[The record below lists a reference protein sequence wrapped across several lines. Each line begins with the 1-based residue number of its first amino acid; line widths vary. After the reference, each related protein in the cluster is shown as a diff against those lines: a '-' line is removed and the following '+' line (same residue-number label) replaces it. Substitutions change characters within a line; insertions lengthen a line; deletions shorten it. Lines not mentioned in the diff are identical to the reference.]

1 LAAAARKS
9 ILATIAGLSVQT
21 WTSWK
26 RRLAARGV
34 LRGEG
39 LEVGALHR
47 PLVVSRAARV
57 RYVDRMDLETLR
69 RQYPELNDEPLVAV
83 DLIDNGEELATVAD
97 ASQDFLIANH
107 FLEHTQDPIATLQ
120 NHLRVLRP
128 GGHLYLAIPLK
139 HATFDAR
146 RPVTSIEHLMQDHRD
161 GPEGSLQQHY
171 EEWATLVEGSAQ
183 EQVADRVADL
193 RARDYSIHFHVWD
206 EPALL
211 ELMAH
216 LRAELHLPFRLKRA
230 QRNHYELIVIL
241 QKTSPVAGAP
251 ERLCRAAQQ
260 AAPSSR

>member
-1 LAAAARKS
+1 M
-9 ILATIAGLSVQT
+9 LATVAGLSVQA

-26 RRLAARGV
+26 RRLASRGV

-47 PLVVSRAARV
+47 PLPVSRAASV
-57 RYVDRMDLETLR
+57 RYVDRMDVETLR
-69 RQYPELNDEPLVAV
+69 RHYPELNDEPLVPV

-139 HATFDAR
+139 DASFDAR
-146 RPVTSIEHLMQDHRD
+146 RPVTSIEHLMHDHRD
-161 GPEGSLQQHY
+161 GPEGSLEQHY

-183 EQVADRVADL
+183 EQLAERIADL
-193 RARDYSIHFHVWD
+193 RTRDYSIHFHVWD
-206 EPALL
+206 EPGLL

-216 LRAELHLPFRLKRA
+216 LQTELHLPFRVKRA
-230 QRNHYELIVIL
+230 NRNHYELIVIL
-241 QKTSPVAGAP
+241 QKTPPVPGAP
-251 ERLCRAAQQ
+251 ESPRRAAQRT
-260 AAPSSR
+260 AASGR

>member
-1 LAAAARKS
+1 LTAAARKS

-26 RRLAARGV
+26 RRLASRGV

-47 PLVVSRAARV
+47 PLAVSRAARV
-57 RYVDRMDLETLR
+57 RYVDRMDVKTLR
-69 RQYPELNDEPLVAV
+69 LHYPELNDEPLVAV

-139 HATFDAR
+139 DATFDAR
-146 RPVTSIEHLMQDHRD
+146 RPVTSIEHLMHDHRD

-183 EQVADRVADL
+183 EQLAARVADL

-211 ELMAH
+211 ELMAY
-216 LRAELHLPFRLKRA
+216 LQAELHLPFRLKRA
-230 QRNHYELIVIL
+230 RRNHYELIVIL

-251 ERLCRAAQQ
+251 ERPRRAAEQ

>member
-1 LAAAARKS
+1 MRRRQS
-9 ILATIAGLSVQT
+9 IRATLAGLSVQA

-26 RRLAARGV
+26 RRLASRGV

-47 PLVVSRAARV
+47 PLAVSRSARV
-57 RYVDRMDLETLR
+57 RYVDRMDVETLR
-69 RQYPELNDEPLVAV
+69 RHYPELNDEPLVSV
-83 DLIDNGEELATVAD
+83 DLIDNGERLATVAD

-107 FLEHTQDPIATLQ
+107 FLEHTRDPIATLK

-139 HATFDAR
+139 DASFDAR
-146 RPVTSIEHLMQDHRD
+146 RPVTSIEHLMRDHRD

-171 EEWATLVEGSAQ
+171 EEWATLVEDSAQ
-183 EQVADRVADL
+183 EQVAQRVADL

-206 EPALL
+206 EPGLL

-216 LRAELHLPFRLKRA
+216 LQSELKLPFRLKRA
-230 QRNHYELIVIL
+230 KRNHYELIVIL
-241 QKTSPVAGAP
+241 QKTPAAPGASVRAG
-251 ERLCRAAQQ
+251 RAA
-260 AAPSSR
+260 

>member
-1 LAAAARKS
+1 M
-9 ILATIAGLSVQT
+9 QT

-47 PLVVSRAARV
+47 PLMVSRAARV
-57 RYVDRMDLETLR
+57 RYVDRMDVETLR

-139 HATFDAR
+139 DATFDAR
-146 RPVTSIEHLMQDHRD
+146 RPVTSIEHLMHDHRD

-216 LRAELHLPFRLKRA
+216 LQAELRLPFRLKRA

-241 QKTSPVAGAP
+241 QKTSPVAAEP
-251 ERLCRAAQQ
+251 ERPRRATQQ
-260 AAPSSR
+260 AAPSNR